1 MDSPDDIQRAL
12 EQLLRPVEDRM
23 ELVVTYRRY
32 DDYVT
37 YERELTALRAR
48 CARLERDIHQW
59 YLMGARFLEET
70 DEVHRLQELLRRH
83 NISF

>member
-12 EQLLRPVEDRM
+12 ERLLSPVEGRM

-32 DDYVT
+32 DDYVA
-37 YERELTALRAR
+37 YERELSALRAK
-48 CARLERDIHQW
+48 CTRLERDTHQW

-70 DEVHRLQELLRRH
+70 DEVYRLQKLLQKH